1 MSTRGTFILAKGNAY
16 KEIYI
21 WCDAYPDWGGR
32 EVVRLVKTVDL
43 ERVFDHLI
51 PYFRRKWKPDDE
63 DIFFSAKRIEDAV
76 RTDARP
82 YYCVTEEP
90 LFIQDS
96 LMCEYG
102 YLVDL
107 DKNTLEY
114 YTNKE
119 PEMPQEENRFGK
131 ELRMLPH
138 SAVECYPCGL
148 RAVFSFQFIKEK
160 NTSDIV
166 DLMEEIS
173 KDQVIHYF

>member
-1 MSTRGTFILAKGNAY
+1 MR
-16 KEIYI
+16 
-21 WCDAYPDWGGR
+21 
-32 EVVRLVKTVDL
+32 TVNRCKDG
-43 ERVFDHLI
+43 
-51 PYFRRKWKPDDE
+51 
-63 DIFFSAKRIEDAV
+63 
-76 RTDARP
+76 
-82 YYCVTEEP
+82 
-90 LFIQDS
+90 IQDS

-173 KDQVIHYF
+173 EDQVIHYF